1 MEATVQSEKDEQERN
16 VPQEKNAAAVPSP
29 PLSPLGS
36 PLKGVMPKHE
46 DQNGSA
52 SDAPEDRYKAAATP
66 SVTPRGT
73 EVNTKSSA
81 KPSSYGQPKR
91 VLSVGNFPQPGSML
105 GRFFCL
111 GRLGKGTFCS
121 IHKCISL
128 EEGDP
133 RLVAAK
139 VELGEFINSGVLE
152 GEATMLQHLDN
163 SLPPKTVP
171 KYMGLYKSNEAAA
184 IVMEYLPG
192 EDMHF
197 LREQG
202 GRQRRVS
209 VKDSV
214 YLTADVM
221 LPLLQEMHK
230 AGVVHRD
237 VKPSNCVRY
246 TGKQFAMVDFGL
258 SKSILVPRE
267 SPHADTSHAWPQSNL
282 CLRKE
287 RPTADFRGT
296 SMYASLRVHQSRD
309 YSRRD
314 DIWSLLYV
322 FCDLASGG
330 LPWMSYA
337 ATRERDM
344 CRQLKD
350 RIHKEDDTEQMLM
363 GEDYHVSKYKRDMAE
378 QKGATELPP
387 LAEPLS
393 MSKDKKKVQS
403 LSNAFKHVASLN
415 FADEPDYDLIRRC
428 LHEFL
433 QNPVQEDSSVAD
445 IDWENLDDSL
455 KTKSGVQKWKEGIP
469 TWELEDSPRD
479 IDEELW
485 FEAEAERAKIPAPKV
500 SVYGSSDDFSK
511 LPVEWQYRIAQMEY
525 SAKKMLPMHVVLRDF
540 MQCALPLV
548 YGTWDSQAYEW
559 GQNLPS
565 REWYRREVYYKL
577 ITKCLN
583 CAGRFNNFCGRS
595 CFYETDEASARPSKR
610 RKIAWSM
617 AERKGTISND
627 MAAVSRVLFALEE
640 AKKAESRKGP
650 APLSHM

>member
-1 MEATVQSEKDEQERN
+1 
-16 VPQEKNAAAVPSP
+16 
-29 PLSPLGS
+29 
-36 PLKGVMPKHE
+36 
-46 DQNGSA
+46 
-52 SDAPEDRYKAAATP
+52 
-66 SVTPRGT
+66 
-73 EVNTKSSA
+73 
-81 KPSSYGQPKR
+81 
-91 VLSVGNFPQPGSML
+91 
-105 GRFFCL
+105 
-111 GRLGKGTFCS
+111 
-121 IHKCISL
+121 
-128 EEGDP
+128 
-133 RLVAAK
+133 
-139 VELGEFINSGVLE
+139 
-152 GEATMLQHLDN
+152 
-163 SLPPKTVP
+163 
-171 KYMGLYKSNEAAA
+171 
-184 IVMEYLPG
+184 
-192 EDMHF
+192 
-197 LREQG
+197 
-202 GRQRRVS
+202 
-209 VKDSV
+209 
-214 YLTADVM
+214 
-221 LPLLQEMHK
+221 
-230 AGVVHRD
+230 
-237 VKPSNCVRY
+237 
-246 TGKQFAMVDFGL
+246 
-258 SKSILVPRE
+258 
-267 SPHADTSHAWPQSNL
+267 
-282 CLRKE
+282 
-287 RPTADFRGT
+287 
-296 SMYASLRVHQSRD
+296 
-309 YSRRD
+309 
-314 DIWSLLYV
+314 
-322 FCDLASGG
+322 
-330 LPWMSYA
+330 
-337 ATRERDM
+337 M

-387 LAEPLS
+387 LAEPLA

-485 FEAEAERAKIPAPKV
+485 FEAEAERAKIPAPKM

-627 MAAVSRVLFALEE
+627 MVAVSRVLFALEE

>member
-1 MEATVQSEKDEQERN
+1 METTVQSNEEEEGRN
-16 VPQEKNAAAVPSP
+16 DPQLDQNAASD
-29 PLSPLGS
+29 PLSSLLSS
-36 PLKGVMPKHE
+36 PIKMPRRDH
-46 DQNGSA
+46 QNGYESE
-52 SDAPEDRYKAAATP
+52 DREDRYRAVATP
-66 SVTPRGT
+66 AVTPRGT
-73 EVNTKSSA
+73 EVSMKSSA

-105 GRFFCL
+105 GPFFCL

-128 EEGDP
+128 EEGEP
-133 RLVAAK
+133 QLVAAK
-139 VELGEFINSGVLE
+139 VELGEFVNSGVLE
-152 GEATMLQHLDN
+152 GEATMLQHLD
-163 SLPPKTVP
+163 SCLPPKTVP
-171 KYMGLYKSNEAAA
+171 KYLGLYKSDEAAA

-197 LREQG
+197 LRELG
-202 GRQRRVS
+202 GRRRVS
-209 VKDSV
+209 IKDSV

-237 VKPSNCVRY
+237 VKPSNLVRY
-246 TGKQFAMVDFGL
+246 SGKHFAIVDFGL

-267 SPHADTSHAWPQSNL
+267 SPHADTSHPWPRSNQ
-282 CLRKE
+282 CVRKE

-296 SMYASLRVHQSRD
+296 SMYASLRVHQNRD

-314 DIWSLLYV
+314 DVWSLLYV
-322 FCDLASGG
+322 FCDLVSGG

-337 ATRERDM
+337 ATRDRDM
-344 CRQLKD
+344 CRQVKE
-350 RIHKEDDTEQMLM
+350 RIHTEDDTEQMLM
-363 GEDYHVSKYKRDMAE
+363 GEDYHVSKYKRGMAE
-378 QKGATELPP
+378 QKGSTALPP
-387 LAEPLS
+387 LAEPLA
-393 MSKDKKKVQS
+393 MSKDKKKVQI

-428 LHEFL
+428 LYEFL
-433 QNPVQEDSSVAD
+433 QDPVEEDSRIAD
-445 IDWENLDDSL
+445 IDWDNLDESL
-455 KTKSGVQKWKEGIP
+455 TTKSGVQRWKEGIP
-469 TWELEDSPRD
+469 TWELEDCPRK

-485 FEAEAERAKIPAPKV
+485 FEAEAERVKTPAPKT
-500 SVYGSSDDFSK
+500 SVYGSSDHFSR
-511 LPVEWQYRIAQMEY
+511 LPLEWQYRIAQMEH
-525 SAKKMLPMHVVLRDF
+525 SATKSAPPHVALRDF

-559 GQNLPS
+559 GQNLPN

-583 CAGRFNNFCGRS
+583 CAMKFENFETQS
-595 CFYETDEASARPSKR
+595 CFYETDETSSRPSKR
-610 RKIAWSM
+610 RKIAWSID
-617 AERKGTISND
+617 KGKATIPSD
-627 MAAVSRVLFALEE
+627 RAAVASVLFALEQ